1 MKQYKVV
8 RVKLP
13 VEEICSGKYEKLEN
27 IMNDMAK
34 EGWEV
39 VCQSP
44 QPGPDTYNMLVTFCK
59 KMDD

>member
-8 RVKLP
+8 RVKLSA
-13 VEEICSGKYEKLEN
+13 EEIGTGKYEKLEN
-27 IMNDMAK
+27 VMNDMSE

-44 QPGPDTYNMLVTFCK
+44 QPGPDTYYMLVTFCK
-59 KMDD
+59 

>member
-8 RVKLP
+8 RVKLSA
-13 VEEICSGKYEKLEN
+13 EAIGAGKYESLEKL
-27 IMNDMAK
+27 MNDMSE

-44 QPGPDTYNMLVTFCK
+44 QPGADTYYMLVTFSK
-59 KMDD
+59 